1 MRYRVCRIE
10 MMTLV
15 GVVMW
20 SGRFK
25 IECHRVLSELAASCS
40 DQCGAEVRLP

>member
-1 MRYRVCRIE
+1 MRRRACRIGV
-10 MMTLV
+10 MTLE